1 MLEMKQ
7 SMLEIKQSMFDR
19 LFDIKHGSL
28 DFKHGL
34 LYFNHI
40 DMDSLTLS
48 ENLTLTMGLTANSF
62 FDN

>member
-1 MLEMKQ
+1 
-7 SMLEIKQSMFDR
+7 MLEIKQSMFDR

-40 DMDSLTLS
+40 DMDSLTLL
-48 ENLTLTMGLTANSF
+48 ENLTLTMGLTGNSF